1 MGIFRFLLLATILVV
16 VPRLAGAYE
25 SKALDA
31 TAWEYQGAIVKQFG
45 ENTSPPDAS
54 FAAIDALQAA
64 GKGNW
69 RIAVE
74 KYERSLAADPNNG
87 TAWLG
92 LALAWMKVDP
102 HHGKAPEA
110 AYRGYL
116 AARTLEAK
124 AQALTVLGA
133 ALEGAREFRSAIK
146 AFEESDGLIA
156 NADTKEKLQRLLH
169 QHGFRALGVEATSD
183 TDNPEFCIK
192 FRGNLGKDKRIRFED
207 YLRITPAVAGGVAV
221 RGNRLCVE
229 GVSHGDAFEVTVL
242 AGLPAADG
250 STTSTNAE
258 FSVTIDNRSP
268 SVAFRGGTYVLPKTG
283 TTGVPVITVNVE
295 RVRLKILLINERN
308 LIHEINE
315 GHITQLIG
323 PWNIRDV
330 EDSRGHVVWEGEMDV
345 DSEANARVTTAIPIG
360 DVLKSPAPGV
370 YVLIAEP
377 ADYKMDRWE
386 NRATQWLVV
395 SDIGLATIKGR
406 DGLHVFARSLE
417 TGGPKADVA
426 VSLFGRDNGLL
437 GTAITG
443 ADGMVRLDPGLLR
456 GTGGRTPKA
465 LYATAGGGDFTFL
478 DLTQAAFDLSDR
490 GVGGRPTPGP
500 IDVFLYADR
509 GVYRRGETAHVVA
522 LMRNEK
528 ATAVEGIPLT
538 MRVLRPD
545 GAEAQR
551 HALTGDSLGA
561 HGLDIAF
568 SPGAQTG
575 RWTVQAHVDP
585 DAEPIGTLRLLVE
598 DVVPPRI
605 EVKMS
610 TDAKTLVP
618 GQEAIVTA
626 QADYLYGAPGAGLP
640 AEAEVVVIEDKTPY
654 PDFGAYHFGLAEEEV
669 TPKRTALTVDGTD
682 KLGSLSLDI
691 TLDTVADT
699 TLPLKA
705 VIRTGVFEMG
715 GRPATASLTI
725 PVRQRANAIGL
736 KPRFGTAGRDL
747 AVGEGQEAGFDV
759 VVLDRDGIA
768 ADGTVEY
775 AFLQEDWTYQWYL
788 HNGAW
793 DYEVSV
799 IDKPLVGGTLNVA
812 AGKPATVA
820 HPVSWGRYRLEVFD
834 PQTGAAS
841 SVRFR
846 AGWFVAPTAAD
857 TPDKLELVVDKT
869 GYRPREVAKVHVKP
883 PFAGEVLLAVANE
896 RVLYTRTLSV
906 PAAGTTVEIPYAED
920 WGVGAYVLATAFRPD
935 SAKRG
940 PGRAIGVAW
949 LGMDRKPR
957 TLDIAIDAP
966 NQVTPNGSVHIPVTV
981 KGVDSGKPAFVT
993 LAAVDEGILGLT
1005 GFKTPDPAG
1014 HYYAKRRL
1022 GVSVRDLFG
1031 RLIDGKAG
1039 RRGHV
1044 RGGGGDPRLA
1054 GRGAPPVDAGIV
1066 SLFSGLVKL
1075 DAGGRA
1081 TIKLDIPQ
1089 YNGRLRLMAVAFDA
1103 TRVGAAEAPLPV
1115 REPLIAALSRPRFLA
1130 PGDES
1135 RLTVTLDN
1143 LSAPAGN
1150 YSASIAAF
1158 GEVAVTG
1165 EGEVTRILSPG
1176 TSAHGVFGI
1185 SGKDVG
1191 SGKLTL
1197 TVTGPENFRLERS
1210 WSLAVR
1216 PAQFPVTRRIA
1227 KNLRPGQ
1234 KVTYSNRLIE
1244 EFRPGTAE
1252 VLLSFS
1258 PHPDL
1263 DVPGVLR
1270 ALDRYPY
1277 GCLEQTTSRAL
1288 PLLYVGDVA
1297 DLWGGEGEESDTRAR
1312 IDEAIGR
1319 VLDMQ
1324 RSDGSFSLW
1333 NSTGPAEPWLT
1344 AYAMDFLI
1352 RAKIK
1357 GHEVPD
1363 FAYRGGLRWL
1373 QGLVQKIDGKSPGNR
1388 AAVAYGFYVLAA
1400 AGAGEAGPLRYF
1412 ADHFVDEMP
1421 GAMAA
1426 AQLGAALAMQGEWDR
1441 ARFHFGK
1448 AAAAMDKRVPMLDY
1462 GTSLRDNAAL
1472 VALTSE
1478 TAEVIADVQ
1487 RDWGARSLPAVV
1499 EDLAAR
1505 QTATEYTSPQ
1515 ENAWLLMAAAAL
1527 GKRQGDM
1534 VLDVDGTALDART
1547 KPLYVR
1553 PQDARL
1559 AANLTYGN
1567 GGSGVIWHTATVTGV
1582 PRDQEPALQNGFTL
1596 RRSFLTREGKP
1607 VNLQEVRQNDVLVV
1621 IIEGAATSTLD
1632 HQALI
1637 VDLLPAGFEIE
1648 NARLDHGRS
1657 TDELEWIPALS
1668 KTRHV
1673 EFRDDRFVAA
1683 VDLADR
1689 TRSFAVA
1696 YLARAVTPGHY
1707 KLPAVHMED
1716 MYKPQYRARTAMGSV
1731 FIKPAAR

>member
-1 MGIFRFLLLATILVV
+1 MGILRFLLLAAILTI
-16 VPRLAGAYE
+16 VPGFAGAYE

-31 TAWEYQGAIVKQFG
+31 TSRDYE
-45 ENTSPPDAS
+45 
-54 FAAIDALQAA
+54 AAIAKKFAGIPGDSDAAFAALQAA
-64 GKGNW
+64 GKSDW
-69 RIAVE
+69 QAALRH
-74 KYERSLAADPNNG
+74 YERSIAADPGFG

-110 AYRGYL
+110 AYRGYRV
-116 AARTLEAK
+116 AQTPEAR

-146 AFEESDGLIA
+146 AFEESHGLVA
-156 NADTKEKLQRLLH
+156 NVGTEEKLQRLLH

-183 TDNPEFCIK
+183 TDNPEFCVK

-207 YLRITPAVAGGVAV
+207 YLRIKPSVAGGVTV

-250 STTSTNAE
+250 STTRTTAA
-258 FSVTIDNRSP
+258 FPVTIDNRTP

-283 TTGVPVITVNVE
+283 TSGVPVITVNVE

-315 GHITQLIG
+315 GHVTQLFG
-323 PWNIRDV
+323 PWNIQKI
-330 EDSRGHVVWEGEMDV
+330 EENRGHLVWEGEMDV
-345 DSEANARVTTAIPIG
+345 DLETNARVTTAIPVG

-377 ADYKMDRWE
+377 ADYEMDSWE

-395 SDIGLATIKGR
+395 SDIGLATIKGQ
-406 DGLHVFARSLE
+406 DGLHVFTRSLE
-417 TGGPKADVA
+417 TGRPKADVA

-437 GTAITG
+437 GTAMSG

-478 DLTQAAFDLSDR
+478 DLTSAAFDLSDR
-490 GVGGRPTPGP
+490 GVGGRATPGP

-509 GVYRRGETAHVVA
+509 GVYRRGETAHVIA
-522 LMRNEK
+522 LMRDEK
-528 ATAVEGIPLT
+528 ATTVTGIPLT
-538 MRVLRPD
+538 VRVLRPD

-551 HALTGDSLGA
+551 HALTDDSLGA

-605 EVKMS
+605 EVKMT

-618 GQEAIVTA
+618 GEAAIVTA

-640 AEAEVVVIEDKTPY
+640 AEAEVVVLEDKTPY
-654 PDFGAYHFGLAEEEV
+654 PDFGGYHFGLAEEKV
-669 TPKRTALTVDGTD
+669 RPKRTALAVEGTD
-682 KLGSLSLDI
+682 DAGALSLDV
-691 TLDTVADT
+691 TLETVADT

-705 VIRTGVFEMG
+705 VIRAGVFEMG
-715 GRPATASLTI
+715 GRPATASLTV
-725 PVRQRANAIGL
+725 PVRQRANAVGL
-736 KPRFGTAGRDL
+736 RPRFGQAGEDL
-747 AVGEGQEAGFDV
+747 AVGQGQEAGFDV
-759 VVLDRDGIA
+759 VVLDRAGAPAI
-768 ADGTVEY
+768 GTLQY
-775 AFLQEDWTYQWYL
+775 AFVQEDWTYQWFL

-799 IDKPLVGGTLNVA
+799 IDNPLGGGTVGVTA
-812 AGKPATVA
+812 DKPATLA
-820 HPVSWGRYRLEVFD
+820 HPVTWGRYRLEVYD
-834 PQTGAAS
+834 PETGAAS

-857 TPDKLELVVDKT
+857 TPDKLEIVVDKT
-869 GYRPREVAKVHVKP
+869 GYGPREVAKVHIKP

-896 RVLYTRTLSV
+896 RVHYTRTLSV
-906 PAAGTTVEIPYAED
+906 SAAGATVEIPFAED

-949 LGMDRKPR
+949 LGMDRKLR
-957 TLDIAIDAP
+957 TLDVAIDAP
-966 NQVTPNGSVHIPVTV
+966 EQVTPQGSVDIPITV
-981 KGVDSGKPAFVT
+981 RGVSAGRPAFVT
-993 LAAVDEGILGLT
+993 LAAVDEGVLGLT

-1103 TRVGAAEAPLPV
+1103 SRVGAAEAPLPV

-1143 LSAPAGN
+1143 LSAPAGD

-1158 GEVAVTG
+1158 GNIAVSG
-1165 EGEVTRILSPG
+1165 EGEVMRTLAPG
-1176 TSAHGVFGI
+1176 QSASGVFGI
-1185 SGKDVG
+1185 SGMNAG
-1191 SGKLTL
+1191 TGKLIM
-1197 TVTGPENFRLERS
+1197 TVVGPEGFRLQRS
-1210 WSLAVR
+1210 WSLSVR

-1227 KNLRPGQ
+1227 KNLQPGQ
-1234 KVTYSNRLIE
+1234 KVTYSNRLTE
-1244 EFRPGTAE
+1244 EFRPGTSE

-1258 PHPDL
+1258 PRPDL

-1297 DLWGGEGEESDTRAR
+1297 DLWGGKGEEANTRGR
-1312 IDEAIGR
+1312 IDEAISR

-1344 AYAMDFLI
+1344 AYVMDFLI

-1373 QGLVQKIDGKSPGNR
+1373 QGLVQSIDGKQPGDL
-1388 AAVAYGFYVLAA
+1388 AAITYGFYVLAA
-1400 AGAGEAGPLRYF
+1400 AGVGEAGPLRYF
-1412 ADHFVDEMP
+1412 ADRFVDKMP
-1421 GAMAA
+1421 GAMAT

-1441 ARFHFGK
+1441 ARAHFGK
-1448 AAAAMDKRVPMLDY
+1448 AAAAMGKRAAMRDY
-1462 GTSLRDNAAL
+1462 GTQLRDNAAL

-1478 TAEVIADVQ
+1478 TSEVIADVQ

-1505 QTATEYTSPQ
+1505 QSATEYTSPQ

-1527 GKRQGDM
+1527 ARKQGEM
-1534 VLDVDGTALDART
+1534 VLDVDGTALEARA

-1559 AANLTYGN
+1559 ASGLTYGN
-1567 GGSGVIWHTATVTGV
+1567 GGNGVIWHTATVTGV
-1582 PRDQEPALQNGFTL
+1582 PRDEEPALQNGFTL
-1596 RRSFLTREGKP
+1596 KRSFLTMEGKP
-1607 VNLQEVRQNDVLVV
+1607 VNLGEVHQNDVLVV
-1621 IIEGAATSTLD
+1621 IIEGSATSTLD
-1632 HQALI
+1632 HQTLI

-1657 TDELEWIPALS
+1657 AGELDWIPALS

-1696 YLARAVTPGHY
+1696 YLARAVTPGAY
-1707 KLPAVHMED
+1707 TLPAVHIED

-1731 FIKPAAR
+1731 FIEPAAR

>member
-1 MGIFRFLLLATILVV
+1 MGILRFLLLAVFLTV
-16 VPRLAGAYE
+16 VPRMADAFE
-25 SKALDA
+25 SRALDA
-31 TAWEYQGAIVKQFG
+31 TAKDYE
-45 ENTSPPDAS
+45 
-54 FAAIDALQAA
+54 AAIAKEFAGQPGDTDAAFAALQAA
-64 GKGNW
+64 GKSDW
-69 RIAVE
+69 QAAVRH
-74 KYERSLAADPNNG
+74 YERSIAANPDYG

-102 HHGKAPEA
+102 RHGKAPEA
-110 AYRGYL
+110 AYRGYRV
-116 AARTLEAK
+116 AQTPEAR

-133 ALEGAREFRSAIK
+133 ALEGAKEYRSAIK
-146 AFEESDGLIA
+146 AFEESHGLVA
-156 NADTKEKLQRLLH
+156 NAGTEEKLLRLVH
-169 QHGFRALGVEATSD
+169 QHGFRALGVDVNSD
-183 TDNPEFCIK
+183 TDNPEFCVK

-207 YLRITPAVAGGVAV
+207 YLRITPSVPGGVAV
-221 RGNRLCVE
+221 RGNSLCVE
-229 GVSHGDAFEVTVL
+229 GVSHGDAFEIAVL

-250 STTSTNAE
+250 STTRASATFTA
-258 FSVTIDNRSP
+258 TIGNRSP
-268 SVAFRGGTYVLPKTG
+268 SVAFQGGTYVLPRTG
-283 TTGVPVITVNVE
+283 ATGVPVITVNVD
-295 RVRLKILLINERN
+295 RVRLKILHINERN

-315 GHITQLIG
+315 GHVTQLFG
-323 PWNIRDV
+323 PWNIGKI

-345 DSEANARVTTAIPIG
+345 DGKTNDRVTTAIPIG

-370 YVLIAEP
+370 YILIAESV
-377 ADYKMDRWE
+377 DHKMDSWE

-417 TGGPKADVA
+417 TGRPKADVA

-437 GTAITG
+437 GTLVTG
-443 ADGMVRLDPGLLR
+443 ADGMVRLDAGLLR

-478 DLTQAAFDLSDR
+478 DLTAPAFDLSDR
-490 GVGGRPTPGP
+490 GVGGRATPGP

-522 LMRNEK
+522 LMRDDK
-528 ATAVEGIPLT
+528 ATAVEGMPLT
-538 MRVLRPD
+538 VRILRPD

-561 HGLDIAF
+561 HGLDVAF

-575 RWTVQAHVDP
+575 RWTVQAHIDP

-605 EVKMS
+605 EVKM
-610 TDAKTLVP
+610 TTNAKTLVP
-618 GQEAIVTA
+618 GAAATVTA

-640 AEAEVVVIEDKTPY
+640 AEAELVVLEDKTPY
-654 PDFGAYHFGLAEEEV
+654 PGFGGYRFGLAEEKV
-669 TPKRTALTVDGTD
+669 RPKRTPLAVDGTD
-682 KLGSLSLDI
+682 GKGALSLDVV
-691 TLDTVADT
+691 LETVPDT

-705 VIRTGVFEMG
+705 VIRAGVFEMG
-715 GRPATASLTI
+715 GRPATASLTV
-725 PVRQRANAIGL
+725 PVRQRANAVGL
-736 KPRFGTAGRDL
+736 RPRFGKAGKDL

-759 VVLDRDGIA
+759 VVLDRDGA
-768 ADGTVEY
+768 PADGALRYSFV
-775 AFLQEDWTYQWYL
+775 QEDWTYQWFL

-793 DYEVSV
+793 DYEISV
-799 IDKPLVGGTLNVA
+799 IDKPLGGGSLGVTA
-812 AGKPATVA
+812 DKPATLA
-820 HPVSWGRYRLEVFD
+820 HPVTWGRYRLEVHD
-834 PQTGAAS
+834 PKTGAAS

-869 GYRPREVAKVHVKP
+869 GYRPGEMAKVHVKP
-883 PFAGEVLLAVANE
+883 PFAGEVLLAVAND
-896 RVLYTRTLSV
+896 RVLYTRALSV
-906 PAAGTTVEIPYAED
+906 PAAGTTVEIPFAGD

-935 SAKRG
+935 TAERG

-966 NQVTPNGSVHIPVTV
+966 AEATPDGGIDIPVTV
-981 KGVDSGKPAFVT
+981 TGLDAGKPAFVT
-993 LAAVDEGILGLT
+993 LAAVDEGVLGLT

-1022 GVSVRDLFG
+1022 GVAVRDLFG

-1039 RRGHV
+1039 RRGRV
-1044 RGGGGDPRLA
+1044 RSGGGDPRLA

-1066 SLFSGLVKL
+1066 SLFSGLVPL
-1075 DAGGRA
+1075 DAKGRA
-1081 TIKLDIPQ
+1081 IVHLDIPQ

-1103 TRVGAAEAPLPV
+1103 TRMGAAEAPLPV
-1115 REPLIAALSRPRFLA
+1115 REPLIAQLSRPRFLA

-1135 RLTVTLDN
+1135 YLTLVMDN
-1143 LSAPAGN
+1143 LSAPSGD
-1150 YSASIAAF
+1150 YTASIAGF
-1158 GEVAVTG
+1158 GNVTVSG
-1165 EGEVTRILSPG
+1165 EGEFKRTLAPG
-1176 TSAHGVFGI
+1176 QSTSGVFGI
-1185 SGKDVG
+1185 SGMNAG
-1191 SGKLTL
+1191 TGKLVMTIE
-1197 TVTGPENFRLERS
+1197 GPEGFRLERS

-1216 PAQFPVTRRIA
+1216 PAQFAVTRRIA
-1227 KNLRPGQ
+1227 RNLEPGQ
-1234 KVTYSNRLIE
+1234 KVTYSDRLTE
-1244 EFRPGTAE
+1244 EFLPGTGE

-1258 PHPDL
+1258 PRPDL

-1288 PLLYVGDVA
+1288 PLLYVGEVA
-1297 DLWGGEGEESDTRAR
+1297 GLWGGKGAEAGTRPR
-1312 IDEAIGR
+1312 IQKAIQR

-1324 RSDGSFSLW
+1324 RSDGGFSLW

-1344 AYAMDFLI
+1344 AYVMDFLI

-1373 QGLVQKIDGKSPGNR
+1373 QNSVQSLDGKSPDDI
-1388 AAVAYGFYVLAA
+1388 VAMAYAFYVLAA

-1412 ADHFVDEMP
+1412 ADRFADGMP
-1421 GAMAA
+1421 GAMAT

-1448 AAAAMDKRVPMLDY
+1448 AAAAIGKRAAMRDY
-1462 GTSLRDNAAL
+1462 GTLLRDNAAL

-1505 QTATEYTSPQ
+1505 QAATEYTSPQ
-1515 ENAWLLMAAAAL
+1515 ENAWMLMAAAAL
-1527 GKRQGDM
+1527 AKDQGDM
-1534 VLDVDGTALDART
+1534 VLDVDGTALAARA

-1553 PQDARL
+1553 PGDTRL
-1559 AANLTYGN
+1559 AAGLTYGN
-1567 GGSGVIWHTATVTGV
+1567 GGNGVVWHTATVTGV
-1582 PRDQEPALQNGFTL
+1582 PRDEEPALQNGFTL
-1596 RRSFLTREGKP
+1596 ERSFLTMDGKP
-1607 VNLQEVRQNDVLVV
+1607 ANLEEVRQNDVLVV
-1621 IIEGAATSTLD
+1621 VIGGSATSTLD

-1657 TDELEWIPALS
+1657 TEELEWIPALS

-1683 VDLADR
+1683 IDLAGR

-1707 KLPAVHMED
+1707 KLPAAHIED

-1731 FIKPAAR
+1731 YVTTAR